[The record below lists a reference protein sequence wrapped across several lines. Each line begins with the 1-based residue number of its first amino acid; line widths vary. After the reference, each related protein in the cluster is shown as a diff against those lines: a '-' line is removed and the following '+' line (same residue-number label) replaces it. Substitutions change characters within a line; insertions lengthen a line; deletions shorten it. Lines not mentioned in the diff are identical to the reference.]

1 MASLVAIHSSIQ
13 VIAVT
18 FVSRAVSAMQA
29 VTRVDAHAEA
39 ASSRVATRVHYRCSR
54 CQHAPVRSVGRVND
68 AVQHRAVVC
77 GAFVEPTDVVLPAM
91 KAVTRV
97 DAHAAA
103 ALPHVCTIDAA
114 GASTRECRSIG
125 RVNDAVQHRAV
136 VCGAF
141 VERMDAGVHVF
152 CRLHQPCK
160 PSQVSMHGM
169 SVLQRFLAALA

>member
-1 MASLVAIHSSIQ
+1 MLK
-13 VIAVT
+13 
-18 FVSRAVSAMQA
+18 
-29 VTRVDAHAEA
+29 
-39 ASSRVATRVHYRCSR
+39 
-54 CQHAPVRSVGRVND
+54 
-68 AVQHRAVVC
+68 
-77 GAFVEPTDVVLPAM
+77 L
-91 KAVTRV
+91 
-97 DAHAAA
+97 
-103 ALPHVCTIDAA
+103 ALPHVCTFDAA

-169 SVLQRFLAALA
+169 RACRSVAQTLDHEGKGDATGMEGVGDPPERAMPEPQRQQAT